1 MVTKQE
7 IRDYFA
13 KFGREGGKTRARNMT
28 AEQRQEAARK
38 ASDARWAKNDKR
50 IEAALKEVTEGT
62 AKLLKKTKR
71 RKSVQ
76 K

>member
-1 MVTKQE
+1 
-7 IRDYFA
+7 
-13 KFGREGGKTRARNMT
+13 MT